1 MTSELND
8 ALVRHWV
15 TGWARTHDY
24 DVDHEDNVHSALRA
38 GDSDEWEYVLHV
50 PGTRRGAGSEGTD
63 SGSAEVGQTLR
74 KVASAVTKSPKR
86 LLTVITEPGTAVFS
100 ASEVDGLEKVS
111 DEEKLMVVDMDTQ
124 DVEDP
129 ITPEGFTTHRENFEH
144 WTLFTVLEGETV
156 AARGRVAVVGNY
168 AILDRIYTSPD
179 YRRQGL
185 GTFVTRALIAIALEE
200 DVEEGLLVATA
211 DGQELYEYLGWTLL
225 GDVHVYGAPGAERSR
240 PSHSQ
245 FDDLTS

>member
-24 DVDHEDNVHSALRA
+24 DVSHEDNVHSALRA
-38 GDSDEWEYVLHV
+38 GDSDEWEYVLHI
-50 PGTRRGAGSEGTD
+50 PKRTGSERQD
-63 SGSAEVGQTLR
+63 DEASATERTLR
-74 KVASAVTKSPKR
+74 KVASAVAKSPKR
-86 LLTVITEPGTAVFS
+86 LLSVITEPGHEVLS
-100 ASEVDGLEKVS
+100 AAEVDGLEKIS

-129 ITPEGFTTHRENFEH
+129 ITPEDFTTRREDFEG
-144 WTLFTVLEGETV
+144 WTLFTVLEGETI
-156 AARGRVAVVGNY
+156 AARGRVAVVDTY

-179 YRRQGL
+179 YRRKGL

-211 DGQELYEYLGWTLL
+211 DGQELYEFLGWTLL
-225 GDVHVYGAPGAERSR
+225 GDVHVYGAPGAERTR

-245 FDDLTS
+245 FDDLAS